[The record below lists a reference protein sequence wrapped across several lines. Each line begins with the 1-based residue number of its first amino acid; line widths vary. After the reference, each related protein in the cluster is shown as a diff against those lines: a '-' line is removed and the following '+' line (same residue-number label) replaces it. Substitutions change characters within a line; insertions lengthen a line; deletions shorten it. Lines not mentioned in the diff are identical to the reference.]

1 MFAFKT
7 KRVEVTHSSSLS
19 EFDPIVRRSRTKHPH
34 THERKHTHTG
44 GGGLEKGD
52 KAESRQLVVPNLTLF
67 LSFFHNDTLSFIC
80 FSQFLIRQIFFFFL
94 SKLII
99 VLRCWVLDSNYYSGC
114 CCYIIS
120 LSGLIL
126 FYIIFLF
133 YIAVI
138 YIDFKCVLSKL

>member
-80 FSQFLIRQIFFFFL
+80 FSQFLIRQIFFSF
-94 SKLII
+94 KVDHCIK
-99 VLRCWVLDSNYYSGC
+99 VLG
-114 CCYIIS
+114 I
-120 LSGLIL
+120 G
-126 FYIIFLF
+126 F
-133 YIAVI
+133 
-138 YIDFKCVLSKL
+138 